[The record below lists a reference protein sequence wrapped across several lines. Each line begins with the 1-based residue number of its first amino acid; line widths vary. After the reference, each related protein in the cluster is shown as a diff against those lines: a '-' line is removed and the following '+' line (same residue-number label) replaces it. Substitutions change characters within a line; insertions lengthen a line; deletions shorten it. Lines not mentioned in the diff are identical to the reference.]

1 MNAAGQIICLNM
13 IVKDEAPVIRRCI
26 DSVRPIIDR
35 WVIVDTG
42 STDGTQD
49 IIREHLHDVPGE
61 LHERPWQDFA
71 HNRSEALELA
81 RGKGDYA
88 LIIDADDTLEFAKG
102 VILPELTAD
111 AYMIEIEDVSIVYE
125 RIQLVRD
132 VLPWRYEGVLHEYL
146 TCEGAAPP
154 EQLPDI
160 RMRRNH
166 DGARRKDPETYRR
179 DVAVLEAALKKETNP
194 FLRARYRFYLAQ
206 SYRDCRE
213 PEKSLEH
220 YLARAELG
228 FWQEEV
234 YISLYNAAQLMD
246 QLGHPDQAVVAAY
259 LRASDAL
266 PTRSEALYR
275 ASRLCREKGR
285 FEEGYQIAKRGL
297 AIQFPSSALFVESWI
312 YKTGLLDEFSVNAYW
327 SGHYRDCL
335 DASLTILASPQLSS
349 TDTRRAVENARFAS
363 ERLPKDPDAGSPGY
377 ESLVAQHALKPP
389 RSLHSV
395 LATPP
400 RVLLAIVAEQA
411 EAALPLYL
419 ECVENLDYPKSSIVL
434 CIRTYDSTDRT
445 EHLLQEWLD
454 RVGDLYARVEFETED
469 NGTNARPFKVHEG
482 GAARPRILAR
492 IRKAMLNRTLE
503 YKCDFCFVADV
514 DNLVRR
520 CTLREMVALNLP
532 IVAPFLRSSDAGDRF
547 SNFHAEIDPHGYY
560 KECAQYAWI
569 LDRRVRGVLEV
580 PVVSGT
586 YLVRADV
593 LNDLAYDDGTGRN
606 EYVVFSEAART
617 SGIPQY
623 LDNRQVY
630 GYIPRGDR
638 DESQLKNC
646 IQRDQAV
653 RELSPRST
661 DSDKAVSGRRQAMA

>member
-1 MNAAGQIICLNM
+1 MNAEGQVICLNM
-13 IVKDEAPVIRRCI
+13 IVKNEAAVIRRCI

-49 IIREHLHDVPGE
+49 IIREHLRDVPGE

-81 RGKGDYA
+81 RGKSDYV
-88 LIIDADDTLEFAKG
+88 LIIDADDTLEIAKAAA
-102 VILPELTAD
+102 LPELTAD
-111 AYMIEIEDVSIVYE
+111 AYLIEIADSSIVYE
-125 RIQLVRD
+125 RIQLVRGT
-132 VLPWRYEGVLHEYL
+132 LPWRYEGVLHEYL
-146 TCEGAAPP
+146 TCEDAAPP

-160 RMRRNH
+160 RIRLNQ

-179 DVAVLEAALKKETNP
+179 DVAVLEAALQTETNP
-194 FLRARYRFYLAQ
+194 FLCARYQFYLAQ

-234 YISLYNAAQLMD
+234 YISLYNAAQLMER
-246 QLGHPDQAVVAAY
+246 LGHPDQAVVAAY

-266 PTRSEALYR
+266 PTRAEALYR
-275 ASRLCREKGR
+275 ASRLCREKGH

-312 YKTGLLDEFSVNAYW
+312 YKIGMLDEFSVNAYW
-327 SGHYRDCL
+327 TGRYRDCL
-335 DASLTILASPQLSS
+335 DANLTILASPQLSEA
-349 TDTRRAVENARFAS
+349 DMRRALENARFAS
-363 ERLPKDPDAGSPGY
+363 ERLPKDPDTESFGS

-389 RSLHSV
+389 RPLRSV

-400 RVLLAIVAEQA
+400 RVLITIVANQS

-419 ECVENLDYPKSSIVL
+419 ECIENLDYPKSSIVL

-454 RVGDLYARVEFETED
+454 RAGELYAGVEFETED
-469 NGTNARPFKVHEG
+469 IGTSARLFKVHEE
-482 GAARPRILAR
+482 GAPRPRSLAH
-492 IRKAMLNRTLE
+492 IRNAMLNRTLK
-503 YKCDFCFVADV
+503 YKCDFCFVVDV
-514 DNLVRR
+514 DNFVRP
-520 CTLREMVALNLP
+520 CTLREMVALDLP
-532 IVAPFLRSSDAGDRF
+532 IVAPFLRSSDASDRF
-547 SNFHAEIDPHGYY
+547 SNFHAETDPHGYY

-580 PVVSGT
+580 PVVNGT
-586 YLVRADV
+586 YLVRADM
-593 LNDLAYDDGTGRN
+593 LNDLAYDDGTGRS
-606 EYVVFSEAART
+606 EYVVFSEAARKC
-617 SGIPQY
+617 GIPQY

-630 GYIPRGDR
+630 GYILRGKCDA
-638 DESQLKNC
+638 SQIMNC
-646 IQRDQAV
+646 V
-653 RELSPRST
+653 ERELTVSEFSPRSSN
-661 DSDKAVSGRRQAMA
+661 SDKAVSGHERATA